1 VLLELNWGKVHE
13 TENCSGLLFPYYQT
27 YYVIIVYSSIFSL
40 VQFPN
45 SECTDANGDC
55 GTCLTGVSHRSYPV
69 CFICDILCRLSAVV
83 KGGLGQALVLLGL
96 GLAASSSLILV
107 GGPSAG
113 TGHISGTLGTLPPTA
128 PQEHAPGPWPRVRT
142 ISARLG

>member
-1 VLLELNWGKVHE
+1 MLME
-13 TENCSGLLFPYYQT
+13 TVEHVFL
-27 YYVIIVYSSIFSL
+27 
-40 VQFPN
+40 
-45 SECTDANGDC
+45 A
-55 GTCLTGVSHRSYPV
+55 
-69 CFICDILCRLSAVV
+69 LSARV
-83 KGGLGQALVLLGL
+83 KVGPGQALVLLGL

-113 TGHISGTLGTLPPTA
+113 TGHISGTLGTLPPTP